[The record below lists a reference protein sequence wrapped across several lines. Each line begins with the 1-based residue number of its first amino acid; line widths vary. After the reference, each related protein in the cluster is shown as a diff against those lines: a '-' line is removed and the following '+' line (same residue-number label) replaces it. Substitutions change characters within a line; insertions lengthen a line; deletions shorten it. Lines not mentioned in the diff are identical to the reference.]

1 MARSSGAASGGG
13 TTVGD
18 GSTSPSS
25 ISKSYRYWRSRNV
38 VVGRMF
44 RFALPKNTVKQNLA
58 GRITSGALTLDPA
71 LASREQ
77 WRGAD
82 FRSGAGMKRFDMIV
96 MFASLWLLASMVID
110 VLTPNELTVYAI
122 GAAIAPATAISALL
136 YWLEVPR
143 IDFAVCFSVLWMVS
157 GMVLELISP
166 VPLSPLTIVVTLV
179 PMLVVG
185 AVINYQCW
193 RRSLAPTAPD
203 VEQTN

>member
-1 MARSSGAASGGG
+1 MC
-13 TTVGD
+13 
-18 GSTSPSS
+18 
-25 ISKSYRYWRSRNV
+25 
-38 VVGRMF
+38 RMF
-44 RFALPKNTVKQNLA
+44 RFALPKNTVKQTLA
-58 GRITSGALTLDPA
+58 GRITSGALSLDPA

-82 FRSGAGMKRFDMIV
+82 CRSGAGMKRFDMIV
-96 MFASLWLLASMVID
+96 MFVSLWLLASMVID

-193 RRSLAPTAPD
+193 RRSPAPTAPD
-203 VEQTN
+203 AEQAN